1 MFICISS
8 STRWWESGKS
18 GKSGKSRGALPH
30 HHIHMRVQI
39 TAKKN
44 GLTDSLA
51 MGMAK
56 RGDMAERADS
66 TSWMMSLIMK
76 EQTRTL
82 NKHDRCSLNRSAPP
96 VHHHLALRMDSKRKY
111 LFSDSFIFRVKSYV
125 IFCVFILLAINF
137 ATATASRVVRDICMC
152 IHPFWVQFSSV
163 RTGGCGCG
171 YGDILDVRVL
181 GLSGPHY

>member
-66 TSWMMSLIMK
+66 TS
-76 EQTRTL
+76 
-82 NKHDRCSLNRSAPP
+82 
-96 VHHHLALRMDSKRKY
+96 
-111 LFSDSFIFRVKSYV
+111 
-125 IFCVFILLAINF
+125 
-137 ATATASRVVRDICMC
+137 
-152 IHPFWVQFSSV
+152 
-163 RTGGCGCG
+163 
-171 YGDILDVRVL
+171 
-181 GLSGPHY
+181 